1 MSTLGTLA
9 RELYYSLQFPREK
22 RMPRVA
28 ALSKSSLE
36 RAAAYETRRMD
47 ILHKAALA
55 FAEDGYHQ
63 TSVKSLAAR
72 LGVSKPVLYYYAKN
86 KDDLLF
92 QCYKVAR
99 EALLAAIEDATRSNI
114 RPIDKIRRFFA
125 EYAEI
130 MCGDFGRCLA
140 LVDRK
145 ALSPATRRK
154 DALLRRELE
163 ETLRKMIREGQADK
177 SIALCDP
184 ILTAR
189 ALFGAFNGIPRW
201 FRADGALKAG
211 DVADGYMDL
220 FIRGIGR

>member
-1 MSTLGTLA
+1 
-9 RELYYSLQFPREK
+9 
-22 RMPRVA
+22 MPRIA
-28 ALSKSSLE
+28 APSKSSRN
-36 RAAAYETRRMD
+36 RAAAYEARRMD

-72 LGVSKPVLYYYAKN
+72 LDVSKPVLYYYAKN

-99 EALLAAIEDATRSNI
+99 DALREAIDDATRSKI
-114 RPIDKIRRFFA
+114 RPIDKIRLFFA
-125 EYAEI
+125 KYAEI

-145 ALSPATRRK
+145 ALSPTTRKK
-154 DALLRRELE
+154 DAVARRELE
-163 ETLRKMIREGQADK
+163 EAVRKMIREGQADK
-177 SIALCDP
+177 SIVMCDP
-184 ILTAR
+184 GLTAR
-189 ALFGAFNGIPRW
+189 ALFGAFNGITGW
-201 FRADGALKAG
+201 FRADGVLKAG

-220 FIRGIGR
+220 FVTGIGRR

>member
-1 MSTLGTLA
+1 
-9 RELYYSLQFPREK
+9 
-22 RMPRVA
+22 MPRVA
-28 ALSKSSLE
+28 TLSKSPPD
-36 RAAAYETRRMD
+36 RAAAYEARRMD

-63 TSVKSLAAR
+63 TSVNSLAAR

-99 EALLAAIEDATRSNI
+99 DALQEAIDDATRSKI
-114 RPIDKIRRFFA
+114 RPIDKIRRFFSK
-125 EYAEI
+125 YAEI

-145 ALSPATRRK
+145 ALSPATRKK
-154 DALLRRELE
+154 DALVRRELE
-163 ETLRKMIREGQADK
+163 ESLRKMIREGQADK
-177 SIALCDP
+177 SIAMCDP
-184 ILTAR
+184 VLTAR

-201 FRADGALKAG
+201 FRADGVLKAE
-211 DVADGYMDL
+211 DVADNYMDL

>member
-1 MSTLGTLA
+1 
-9 RELYYSLQFPREK
+9 
-22 RMPRVA
+22 MPRIATA
-28 ALSKSSLE
+28 AKSPPD
-36 RAAAYETRRMD
+36 RAAAYEARRMD
-47 ILHKAALA
+47 ILHKAALV

-63 TSVKSLAAR
+63 TSVNSLAAR

-99 EALLAAIEDATRSNI
+99 DALWGAIDEATRSKL

-145 ALSPATRRK
+145 ALSPATRKK
-154 DALLRRELE
+154 DALQRRELE
-163 ETLRKMIREGQADK
+163 ESLRKMIREGQADK
-177 SIALCDP
+177 SIVMCDP
-184 ILTAR
+184 VLTTR

-201 FRADGALKAG
+201 FHAGGVLKAK

-220 FIRGIGR
+220 FLGGIGR